1 MMKSKQPLHPGV
13 RADMQS
19 ARTEYQDLQ
28 SDNRKQYLRLA
39 AIILALACLA
49 TPFVSMAQDNTET
62 LSGTSTPKET
72 PVDTAKVELL
82 PDSSNLAIVSL
93 LIASPGEEGF
103 YALGHSALRLKS
115 PVHNLDYCYSYNT
128 IEEPGP
134 LFNVLLLAGQMRAAY
149 EPVPYETYME
159 RYRNEQRGVTE
170 YMLNLT
176 LHEKQELWRLMD
188 NQVKKGYTL
197 PFDFMFNNCTST
209 IFRSVSS
216 VMEKENFDYPQME
229 PLTLSTRD
237 CFAHIYRQT
246 PWLDFM
252 GMTFLTAYAREQ
264 QPIDIMINPA
274 LWAQLLPKTDIVGL
288 DGARRPALSEAPRTL
303 LQNQLQVKPSTWTPT
318 LVFAILLLVALLV
331 TAAQWLLHW
340 RRLPRALDAILFIA
354 HALVSAYLLYASCT
368 SMFGTFWNWMLL
380 VFNLVPLLL
389 WLVGRKKPWHRRVWL
404 PYAAVILVTMVLLP
418 ILTGNPE
425 IPHQLIFAT
434 LLTRCVSK
442 HFEPR
447 LMPAQQPKATK
458 KP

>member
-1 MMKSKQPLHPGV
+1 MGQIDSLMMKSKQPL
-13 RADMQS
+13 
-19 ARTEYQDLQ
+19 
-28 SDNRKQYLRLA
+28 RLA
-39 AIILALACLA
+39 AILLALACLV
-49 TPFVSMAQDNTET
+49 TPLLVTAQDNAGNP
-62 LSGTSTPKET
+62 SET
-72 PVDTAKVELL
+72 PTVTAAPADTTGEKLL
-82 PDSSNLAIVSL
+82 PDSSNLAVVSL

-149 EPVPYETYME
+149 EPVPYETYMK

-170 YMLNLT
+170 YTLNLT
-176 LHEKQELWRLMD
+176 LHEKQELWKLMD

-216 VMEKENFDYPQME
+216 VMEKESFNFPQVE

-237 CFAHIYRQT
+237 CFAHIYQQT

-252 GMTFLTAYAREQ
+252 GITFLTAYAREQ
-264 QPIDIMINPA
+264 QPIDIMINPS
-274 LWAQLLPKTDIVGL
+274 LWAQLLPQTDIVGL
-288 DGARRPALSEAPRTL
+288 DGAKRPALAEQPRTL
-303 LQNQLQVKPSTWTPT
+303 LQNHLQVKPSAWTPT
-318 LVFAILLLVALLV
+318 LVFAILLLLTLLV
-331 TAAQWLLHW
+331 TAVQWFLHW
-340 RRLPRALDAILFIA
+340 RRLPRTLDAILFIV

-368 SMFGTFWNWMLL
+368 QMFGTFWNWMLL
-380 VFNLVPLLL
+380 VFNLIPLLL

-404 PYAAVILVTMVLLP
+404 PYAAVIIVTMVLLP

-447 LMPAQQPKATK
+447 LEPASQPKATK
-458 KP
+458 KS